1 MENVKVELKRLQS
14 EIEKDTTGV
23 PAVCL
28 APYFLCSPSNEFR
41 WDGEQSIETQKI
53 PKVIAT
59 KNEKCWV

>member
-41 WDGEQSIETQKI
+41 
-53 PKVIAT
+53 
-59 KNEKCWV
+59 